1 MSLSTLNIS
10 LPDSMR
16 TFIEEQ
22 VARGGFG
29 TTSEYIRALVRE
41 AQRREAEDRLETKLL
56 EALAEPA
63 REMTP
68 ARWEALRDQAKQVA
82 KRRRRA

>member
-1 MSLSTLNIS
+1 MSMATMNIS

-16 TFIEEQ
+16 AFIEEQ

-41 AQRREAEDRLETKLL
+41 AQRRDAEEKLEAKLL
-56 EALAEPA
+56 EALTKPPE
-63 REMTP
+63 EMTDE
-68 ARWEALRDQAKQVA
+68 RWQALRERAQQVA
-82 KRRRRA
+82 ERKRRA